1 MRTVAVFDMDRTLT
15 RRGTWAGW
23 LRFWLREE
31 APWRVLLLPLL
42 IGPLLAY
49 GAGWLGR
56 GELKAR
62 VQAVVMGRRV
72 AGERVRAAAGRYAA
86 HVVAGEVFEG
96 ARAALEGAKAGGAVV
111 VIATASNAYYARAIG
126 AALGVD
132 HVIATE
138 MDWEGDWLA
147 ARLAGPNCYGEAKAG
162 LVRGW
167 LEGEGMAGARVDAW
181 SDHVSDLPLLELAVE
196 TGGAAVAVNASA
208 GLRAVAAV
216 RGWAV
221 VDWGVVR
228 GSVWERA

>member
-1 MRTVAVFDMDRTLT
+1 MDRTLT
-15 RRGTWAGW
+15 RRGTWGLW

-42 IGPLLAY
+42 LGPLLAY

-56 GELKAR
+56 GALKAK

-86 HVVAGEVFEG
+86 HVVASEVFDG
-96 ARAALEGAKAGGAVV
+96 AREALGRAKARGAVV
-111 VIATASNAYYARAIG
+111 VIASASNAYYVQAIG

-132 HVIATE
+132 AVIATE
-138 MDWEGDWLA
+138 MDWEGDWLV
-147 ARLAGPNCYGEAKAG
+147 ARLSGPNCYGEAKAG

-167 LEGEGMAGARVDAW
+167 LEGAGMAGARVDAW
-181 SDHVSDLPLLELAVE
+181 SDHVSDLPLLELAVAS
-196 TGGAAVAVNASA
+196 GGTAVAVNASA
-208 GLRAVAAV
+208 GLRAVAAA

-221 VDWGVVR
+221 LDWGVVR
-228 GSVWERA
+228 ESVWERA